1 MTDSSFEDARLQLAQ
16 KVKQFCAGYG
26 LYGNVIYYAPSP
38 FTREDESNRNRLYII
53 AGTSPAFGTDPPPDW
68 IQPDQIIR
76 RNKRNCK
83 LFYPDA
89 WALELS
95 SGMQEIEIMDQLKK
109 YSVSTDF
116 LALQYQE
123 QGLPMP
129 EKLRLAEVNHL
140 MHLYDQSLWN
150 AGQPKRQMK
159 YHAELNWFFR
169 RERSKN
175 LFRKKWLDYYR
186 SEKYPDEGGPLAKL
200 RGYFRR
206 NRPEISME
214 QLFDTN
220 ENVKKLELQE
230 YEFRHF
236 RKYMADFYPEVSFVV
251 GDRETVNHGLFSASS
266 EGQDEIRNVSLE
278 EYNAV
283 RKERF
288 AEEGYAAL
296 ANMNP
301 NSWIFRDIYYRA
313 VDEPIIASVCSK
325 MRSEYAKCNSLE
337 ELSQYGEMAMRDIPE
352 GDFMNFVSLAKTNG
366 LRFYIDTDG
375 DYAIPAFDTVH
386 VLYNTCQ
393 EDKMAGIFDRLCS
406 DKLFG
411 TQFSNPMPTLERQIT
426 HSKQQSNTVS
436 PPVTDQQSLSER
448 D

>member
-1 MTDSSFEDARLQLAQ
+1 MIDASFEEARIQLAQ
-16 KVKQFCAGYG
+16 KVKHFCAVYG
-26 LYGNVIYYAPSP
+26 LYGNVIYYEPSP

-53 AGTSPAFGTDPPPDW
+53 AGTSPAFAEDPTPSW

-89 WALELS
+89 WALELTP
-95 SGMQEIEIMDQLKK
+95 GMQEIEIMNRLKK
-109 YSVSTDF
+109 YSVPTEF

-123 QGLPMP
+123 QGLPLP

-140 MHLYDQSLWN
+140 MHLYDQNLWN
-150 AGQPKRQMK
+150 AYRPERQLK
-159 YHAELNWFFR
+159 YHSELNWFFR

-175 LFRKKWLDYYR
+175 PLRKKWMDYYR
-186 SEKYPDEGGPLAKL
+186 SEKFPDEGGPLAKL

-206 NRPEISME
+206 NRPEVSME

-236 RKYMADFYPEVSFVV
+236 RKYIADFYPEVSFVV
-251 GDRETVNHGLFSASS
+251 GDREIVNHGLSSASS
-266 EGQDEIRNVSLE
+266 ENQDEVRNVSLE
-278 EYNAV
+278 EYNTV

-301 NSWIFRDIYYRA
+301 NSWVFRDIYYRA

-325 MRSEYAKCNSLE
+325 MRLEYAKCNSLE
-337 ELSQYGEMAMRDIPE
+337 ELSQYGEMAMLDIPE

-366 LRFYIDTDG
+366 LRFYIDTNG
-375 DYAIPAFDTVH
+375 DYAVPAFDTVH

-393 EDKMAGIFDRLCS
+393 EEKIAGVFARLCS
-406 DKLFG
+406 DKISDKQL
-411 TQFSNPMPTLERQIT
+411 SDPLPTLERQIT
-426 HSKQQSNTVS
+426 HIKQQSTTVS
-436 PPVTDQQSLSER
+436 APAADQKSLPER

>member
-175 LFRKKWLDYYR
+175 LFRK
-186 SEKYPDEGGPLAKL
+186 
-200 RGYFRR
+200 
-206 NRPEISME
+206 N
-214 QLFDTN
+214 
-220 ENVKKLELQE
+220 
-230 YEFRHF
+230 
-236 RKYMADFYPEVSFVV
+236 
-251 GDRETVNHGLFSASS
+251 
-266 EGQDEIRNVSLE
+266 
-278 EYNAV
+278 
-283 RKERF
+283 
-288 AEEGYAAL
+288 
-296 ANMNP
+296 
-301 NSWIFRDIYYRA
+301 
-313 VDEPIIASVCSK
+313 
-325 MRSEYAKCNSLE
+325 
-337 ELSQYGEMAMRDIPE
+337 
-352 GDFMNFVSLAKTNG
+352 
-366 LRFYIDTDG
+366 
-375 DYAIPAFDTVH
+375 
-386 VLYNTCQ
+386 
-393 EDKMAGIFDRLCS
+393 
-406 DKLFG
+406 
-411 TQFSNPMPTLERQIT
+411 
-426 HSKQQSNTVS
+426 
-436 PPVTDQQSLSER
+436 
-448 D
+448 